1 MHYAGPVPQGVPRT
15 RGLPAGMCVMRRQYR
30 AKEQLAEREE
40 MGCGLYLLVFANLH
54 KRLWEAGTSV

>member
-1 MHYAGPVPQGVPRT
+1 MHHAGPVPQGVPPDQR
-15 RGLPAGMCVMRRQYR
+15 PAGMCVMRGQYR